1 MTVKT
6 AARLAAPREFMPE
19 SPAVPAPPSAA
30 SQPGPQPAPP
40 AAPSWLHGLAWLT
53 RRFQP
58 KGIDRLVRLIYPPG
72 STRAI
77 ETVVDYDDGLLMH
90 IDTRSFLEWYIFF
103 YGHFRP
109 EVSKLLNR
117 MLKPGHVAFDIGS
130 NIGMHSIVMA
140 NRVGPTGKVVVFE
153 PDPHP
158 YARMRRNLALNGF
171 DWVETHQVALAEKS
185 GRMQL
190 FLHDDT
196 IGNFANASLS
206 VDNVGRETNAIEI
219 DVWSIDDYVARNP
232 IARLDAIKLL
242 AQGVEWDVLQGARA
256 TIAKF
261 RPKIFFLWEP
271 SYWARKALTLAD
283 ARAFFASFGYDV
295 HVVEFGPRRIVRGEV
310 ALGQV
315 LLAVP

>member
-1 MTVKT
+1 MTVET
-6 AARLAAPREFMPE
+6 VARLPAPSASLPREIMPE
-19 SPAVPAPPSAA
+19 SSAVPAP
-30 SQPGPQPAPP
+30 QPVPPAPT
-40 AAPSWLHGLAWLT
+40 WLHGLAWLT

-58 KGIDRLVRLIYPPG
+58 KGIDRVVRLLYPPG
-72 STRAI
+72 SARGI
-77 ETVVDYDDGLLMH
+77 ETIVDYDDGLLMH

-109 EVSKLLNR
+109 EISKLLNR

-171 DWVETHQVALAEKS
+171 DWVETHQVALSDKS
-185 GRMQL
+185 GSMQL

-206 VDNVGRETNAIEI
+206 VDNVGRETNAIDI

-232 IARLDAIKLL
+232 VARLDAIKLL
-242 AQGVEWDVLQGARA
+242 AQGVEWDVLQGAAA

-261 RPKIFFLWEP
+261 RPKIFFLYEP
-271 SYWARKALTLAD
+271 SYWARKELSLAD
-283 ARAFFASFGYDV
+283 AQRFFKGFGYDV
-295 HVVEFGPRRIVRGEV
+295 HVVEFGPRRAVRGEV

>member
-1 MTVKT
+1 MTVQ
-6 AARLAAPREFMPE
+6 AAAQGPAPRELMPE
-19 SPAVPAPPSAA
+19 STAAPVPP
-30 SQPGPQPAPP
+30 PP
-40 AAPSWLHGLAWLT
+40 AAPQDVPPAPGWLHGLARVT

-58 KGIDRLVRLIYPPG
+58 KGIDRVVRMLYPPG
-72 STRAI
+72 SVRGLQTI
-77 ETVVDYDDGLLMH
+77 VDYDDGLLMH

-109 EVSKLLNR
+109 EISRLLNR

-130 NIGMHSIVMA
+130 NIGMHSIIMA

-158 YARMRRNLALNGF
+158 YGRMRRNLLLNGF
-171 DWVETHQVALAEKS
+171 DWVETHQVALAAET

-206 VDNVGRETNAIEI
+206 ADNVGRATTAIDIE
-219 DVWSIDDYVARNP
+219 VWTIDDYVARHP

-256 TIAKF
+256 TIARF
-261 RPKIFFLWEP
+261 RPKIFFLYEP
-271 SYWARKALTLAD
+271 SYWARKGITLGD
-283 ARAFFASFGYDV
+283 AQRFFAGFGYDV
-295 HVVEFGPRRIVRGEV
+295 HVVEFGPRRVLRDGV
-310 ALGQV
+310 PLGQV
-315 LLAVP
+315 LLATP

>member
-1 MTVKT
+1 MTVQT
-6 AARLAAPREFMPE
+6 IARADAPALPREIMPE
-19 SPAVPAPPSAA
+19 SSPAPVTGSPAPA
-30 SQPGPQPAPP
+30 APP
-40 AAPSWLHGLAWLT
+40 APGWIHGLAWVT

-58 KGIDRLVRLIYPPG
+58 KGIDRVVRLLYPPG
-72 STRAI
+72 SARGIDTI
-77 ETVVDYDDGLLMH
+77 VDYDDGLLMH
-90 IDTRSFLEWYIFF
+90 VDTRSFLEWYIFF

-158 YARMRRNLALNGF
+158 YGRMRRNLALNGF
-171 DWVETHQVALAEKS
+171 DWVETHQVALS
-185 GRMQL
+185 DQNGRMKL
-190 FLHDDT
+190 YLHDDT

-206 VDNVGRETNAIEI
+206 ADNVGRETAAIEI

-242 AQGVEWDVLQGARA
+242 AQGVEFDVLQGARA

-261 RPKIFFLWEP
+261 RPKVFFLYEP
-271 SYWARKALTLAD
+271 AYWARRNLTLAD
-283 ARAFFASFGYDV
+283 AQRFFAGFGYDV
-295 HVVEFGPRRIVRGEV
+295 HVVEFGPRRAARGEV